1 MADPLEGFWEDDL
14 LPLLDKDS
22 ALQAVT
28 LLRHLQSKHPL
39 AFPDDRIRRTLER
52 RVRQWRSLKGP
63 ERDIIFRQTP
73 EPGYMAQSDFTH
85 AEELDVTIAGQ
96 AFPHLLYHFVMAYSR
111 WEHVGVV
118 LGGES
123 FKALAENFTNVAS
136 SMFEVLQERQDKESL
151 ERLAEVL
158 VNEGDRVSKDQLLA
172 RLDTRTLEASRTQ
185 AEAEVLR
192 AKQTLAAAEANVQLR
207 LSEHHLAGQ
216 ELKRTTELFRRNYAS
231 RQLLDQQQ
239 SRLETSD
246 AAVNAAQA
254 QVGALQAA
262 IGAAE
267 AQVAQL
273 TSEIDDSSLRA
284 PIDGVIQLRLA
295 EPGEVLGAGGRVLL
309 LINPDEQYMNL
320 YLSAAVAGRLT
331 QGDEAR
337 VLLDALPERPLPAR
351 IAYVAAKAQFT
362 PKEVETRDERQ
373 KLVFRVK
380 LRLSEPAAVPQ
391 AKPGMP
397 GVGYVRSAEVAWPAE
412 LQ

>member
-1 MADPLEGFWEDDL
+1 MNRYAPRVFATALIALLATAAGLGYWKSLHDQLPEGLSMGNGRLEATEVQI
-14 LPLLDKDS
+14 
-22 ALQAVT
+22 A
-28 LLRHLQSKHPL
+28 SK
-39 AFPDDRIRRTLER
+39 
-52 RVRQWRSLKGP
+52 
-63 ERDIIFRQTP
+63 TP
-73 EPGYMAQSDFTH
+73 G
-85 AEELDVTIAGQ
+85 
-96 AFPHLLYHFVMAYSR
+96 
-111 WEHVGVV
+111 
-118 LGGES
+118 
-123 FKALAENFTNVAS
+123 
-136 SMFEVLQERQDKESL
+136 
-151 ERLAEVL
+151 RLAEVL

-273 TSEIDDSSLRA
+273 TSEIDDSSLLA
-284 PIDGVIQLRLA
+284 PIDGIVQLRLA

-309 LINPDEQYMNL
+309 LIDANDQYMNL
-320 YLSAAVAGRLT
+320 YLPASTTGKLT
-331 QGDEAR
+331 VGDQAR
-337 VLLDALPERPLPAR
+337 IVLDALPERALPAKVSF
-351 IAYVAAKAQFT
+351 VAAKAQFT
-362 PKEVETRDERQ
+362 PKQVETRDERQ

-380 LRLSEPAAVPQ
+380 LRLTDPSAVPAASRRTIAVLVSDCADPSPEK
-391 AKPGMP
+391 AK
-397 GVGYVRSAEVAWPAE
+397 
-412 LQ
+412 